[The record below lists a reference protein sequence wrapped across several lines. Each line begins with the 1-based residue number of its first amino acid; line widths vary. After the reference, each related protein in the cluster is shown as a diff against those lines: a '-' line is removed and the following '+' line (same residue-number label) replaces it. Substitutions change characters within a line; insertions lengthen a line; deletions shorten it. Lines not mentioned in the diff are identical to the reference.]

1 MVLSVRAD
9 PVRLVQIT
17 DTHLIETPGAE
28 IYGVD
33 SFATLESALER
44 IKSDDWTPDLVVH
57 SGDLSD
63 DGTAASY
70 RRLRSL
76 LTPLALPVYC
86 VPGNH
91 DVHAEILASL
101 CGGPIQNVRSAVVE
115 PWQIVFLD
123 SEVVGK
129 VHGHLD
135 PEELT
140 GLEESLADAPHLHAL
155 IVLHH
160 GPLAV
165 CPMPVCQLD
174 NAEELW
180 AILGRHSNVRGVL
193 SGHNHC
199 AVDEI
204 HRGIRVLVTPST
216 CVQFEHP
223 TTPPPPGT
231 GFWEAHLSDGSR
243 QALRRLELYPDGE
256 IRTEVVWVD

>member
-1 MVLSVRAD
+1 MCAD
-9 PVRLVQIT
+9 PIRLLQIT
-17 DTHLIETPGAE
+17 DTHLIEQPGAE
-28 IYGVD
+28 VYGVD
-33 SFATLESALER
+33 SFAALDRLLAEMKR
-44 IKSDDWTPDLVVH
+44 SDWPPDLIVH

-86 VPGNH
+86 VAGNH
-91 DVHAEILASL
+91 DVRAEILTSL
-101 CGGPIQNVRSAVVE
+101 CGGLIQSVRRAVVE

-129 VHGHLD
+129 VHGHLG

-140 GLEESLADAPHLHAL
+140 ALKETLADAPHLHTL

-160 GPLAV
+160 GPFTV
-165 CPMPVCQLD
+165 CPMAVCQLD

-199 AVDEI
+199 AVDEV
-204 HRGIRVLVTPST
+204 HRGVRVLVTPST

-223 TTPPPPGT
+223 AAPPPAGS
-231 GFWEAHLSDGSR
+231 GFWDVHLSDPGR

-256 IRTEVVWVD
+256 IRTEVVWAE